1 MIVDSSALVA
11 ILLAEPGHEVLVD
24 QVARAPVVG
33 VGAPTLAETG
43 IVLAARLGVTGRSLL
58 ARLLHE
64 ADAETIPFT
73 AAHWPVAVDAFTRY
87 GKGRHPAALNFG
99 HCLTYATC
107 RLAGRPLLC
116 TGEDFPRTD
125 LDLVNPPEHFPAR
138 TAH

>member
-1 MIVDSSALVA
+1 MIIDSSALVA

-24 QVARAPVVG
+24 HLATAPTVG

-43 IVLAARLGVTGRSLL
+43 VVLTARLGAAGRSLL

-64 ADAETIPFT
+64 ASAETVPCT

-99 HCLTYATC
+99 DCLTYATC

-116 TGEDFPRTD
+116 TVNDFPQTD
-125 LDLVNPPEHFPAR
+125 LDVVNRPER
-138 TAH
+138 